1 MPMTKMMMMVLMPI
15 VASRLMVLISRI
27 TALHSADR
35 SSCCLWR
42 WWSPNISWTT
52 AADDD
57 DDDADAAADDD
68 ADGDH
73 DDYHGDD
80 NHYDG

>member
-52 AADDD
+52 AGS
-57 DDDADAAADDD
+57 D

-73 DDYHGDD
+73 DDDQIDHCND

>member
-42 WWSPNISWTT
+42 WWSPNISWTST
-52 AADDD
+52 AADT
-57 DDDADAAADDD
+57 
-68 ADGDH
+68 DGDH
-73 DDYHGDD
+73 DDDHGDD